1 MKYFSLVWAGLWR
14 KKTRTVFTMIS
25 IVIAFLLFGLLQGI
39 NQGFNTALARL
50 DVDRLYVSAR
60 TGMTDGMP
68 ISYLSRIRNVPGV
81 RAVSMWA
88 YFGGYY
94 QEARNPVPAFATD
107 AVELMK
113 VYKEI
118 KIRPEYIEAMAKT
131 RTGALIGEPLAAKY
145 GWKVGDRVPIGTSIW
160 TNKAGSNTWEFDIVG
175 TFDAQAYGAGFP
187 SFYLNYSYFD
197 EARQFGTGELH
208 YYIVSLED
216 PKQATRISR
225 EIDEMFANSS
235 VETRTQTESALAQ
248 SQLKQFADINF
259 IANAIV
265 GAVLFTLLFLTA
277 NTMMQSVRER
287 TSELAVLKT
296 LGYSDTK
303 VLLLVLTES
312 LLLCLFAAA
321 LGIALAALVFEAPA
335 LQKLFG
341 NFSMPMFVASMGAGI
356 AVLVAFISGFPPAW
370 RARQL
375 NIVDALAGR

>member
-1 MKYFSLVWAGLWR
+1 
-14 KKTRTVFTMIS
+14 
-25 IVIAFLLFGLLQGI
+25 
-39 NQGFNTALARL
+39 
-50 DVDRLYVSAR
+50 
-60 TGMTDGMP
+60 
-68 ISYLSRIRNVPGV
+68 
-81 RAVSMWA
+81 MWA

-94 QEARNPVPAFATD
+94 QEARNPIPAFATD

-118 KIRPEYIEAMAKT
+118 KIKPEYLEAMAKT
-131 RTGALIGEPLAAKY
+131 RTGVLVSDTLAAKY
-145 GWKVGDRVPIGTSIW
+145 GWKVGDRLPIGTSIW
-160 TNKAGSNTWEFDIVG
+160 TNKSGSNTWQFDLVG
-175 TFDAQAYGAGFP
+175 TFDATAYGAGFP
-187 SFYLNYSYFD
+187 TFYLNYSYFD
-197 EARQFGTGELH
+197 EARSFGTGELH
-208 YYIVSLED
+208 YYIVSLTD
-216 PKQATRISR
+216 SKQAQRISHQ
-225 EIDEMFANSS
+225 IDDMFANST

-248 SQLKQFADINF
+248 SQLKQLGDINF

-287 TSELAVLKT
+287 TNELAVLKT

-303 VLLLVLTES
+303 ILFLVLTES

-321 LGIALAALVFEAPA
+321 IGIGLAALVFQAPA

-341 NFSMPMFVASMGAGI
+341 NFSMPMFVVSLGAAI
-356 AVLVAFISGFPPAW
+356 AVGVAFVSGFPPAW